1 MNEFEYFKGFTTACR
16 RVDDEDFAKKYITK
30 LAMHDKPF
38 MNLEDVEAKIKEE
51 EVSGKTVKIIT
62 KLPIVD
68 DNGALESHGS
78 CGSGSCGSCGP
89 EE

>member
-1 MNEFEYFKGFTTACR
+1 
-16 RVDDEDFAKKYITK
+16 
-30 LAMHDKPF
+30 MHDKPF

-51 EVSGKTVKIIT
+51 EISGKTTKIIT

-68 DNGALESHGS
+68 DNGILESNGS
-78 CGSGSCGSCGP
+78 CGSGGCDSCGT